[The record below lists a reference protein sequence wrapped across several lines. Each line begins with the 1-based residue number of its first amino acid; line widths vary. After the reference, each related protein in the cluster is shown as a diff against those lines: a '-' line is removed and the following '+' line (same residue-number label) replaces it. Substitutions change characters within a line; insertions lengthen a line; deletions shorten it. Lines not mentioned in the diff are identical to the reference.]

1 MKSSAE
7 KQQAMSKSQ
16 HLGVR
21 SRVAASLQE
30 KRHATNKRDGQNKPG
45 HDVEGMSRG
54 SVTPDRKSA
63 ALHGWPGQAGP

>member
-1 MKSSAE
+1 
-7 KQQAMSKSQ
+7 
-16 HLGVR
+16 
-21 SRVAASLQE
+21 VAASLQE